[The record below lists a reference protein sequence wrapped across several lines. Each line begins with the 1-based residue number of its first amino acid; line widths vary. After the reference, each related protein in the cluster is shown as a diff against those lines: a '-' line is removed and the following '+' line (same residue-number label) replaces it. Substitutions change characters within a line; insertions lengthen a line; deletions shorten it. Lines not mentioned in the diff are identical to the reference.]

1 MRNFANATL
10 ILSFCLVAAGDLT
23 LTVAQETQQSES
35 YIRLHY
41 TKHEY
46 MVPMRDGVKLMTS
59 VFVPHDT
66 TKTYPMLMKRTPY
79 NVAPYGED
87 AVWKPAANLD
97 WAGRWH

>member
-1 MRNFANATL
+1 MQNVIRAAL
-10 ILSFCLVAAGDLT
+10 VLSLWLVAAGGSRLAI
-23 LTVAQETQQSES
+23 AQEIQQPES

-59 VFVPHDT
+59 VFVPNDS

-79 NVAPYGED
+79 NVGPYGED
-87 AVWKPAANLD
+87 KYPAKLGPSELFIK
-97 WAGRWH
+97 AG